1 MKGVN
6 IEQIMSFH
14 PCDKYPEDRIIKLMG
29 RKKSI
34 TIKDVLKIKLDGY
47 EDNLWLALRLEF
59 IPEKKLHKIAIY
71 AAEMVLPIFEK
82 EYPDDDRPRKAIEA
96 KKLWLKNKITDNE
109 LAAARA
115 AAGAAGAAAGAAG
128 NAAWDARDAA
138 RAAGDAARA
147 AAWDAAGDAAGAA
160 WDAAGAAGDAAW
172 AAAGD
177 ARDAARAATLKK
189 IINYIKKIMEVK
201 I

>member
-128 NAAWDARDAA
+128 NAAWDARA
-138 RAAGDAARA
+138 AAG
-147 AAWDAAGDAAGAA
+147 AAGAAAGAA